1 MSRRAA
7 TTWGRLALAALA
19 FAAAS
24 SLACEQAAE
33 EPEGTGRPVTKREP
47 LVWTVPGG
55 WSVDRTAG
63 SGIYRGKYT
72 IPTAGDAKHPATL
85 LIWTVDTAKELESER
100 ADLVAAFE
108 KREVAPEE
116 TKKVGDF
123 AITHT
128 DVSGRYKFPVG
139 EPMGKTKKFPAHVL
153 KDDWRALMATVDT
166 QGRGRWVFRLVGPGD
181 TVASARGAFRT
192 MVDELK

>member
-1 MSRRAA
+1 MARRQLGLAA
-7 TTWGRLALAALA
+7 WTTVVAVLALG
-19 FAAAS
+19 
-24 SLACEQAAE
+24 CEQAAE
-33 EPEGTGRPVTKREP
+33 EPEGTRRPVTKREP
-47 LVWTVPGG
+47 LAWTVPGG
-55 WSVDRTAG
+55 WSVDRTAA

-85 LIWTVDTAKELESER
+85 LIWTVDTVKELESER
-100 ADLVAAFE
+100 ADLAAAFE
-108 KREVAPEE
+108 KSEIAPEE

-123 AITHT
+123 DVTHT
-128 DVSGRYKFPVG
+128 EVSGRYKFPVG

-166 QGRGRWVFRLVGPGD
+166 QGRGRWVFRLVGPDD

-192 MVDELK
+192 MIDELK